1 MFVLIKCDT
10 CRVGCSSTEV
20 YEFEDGTDDEALDT
34 YASEL
39 AYENAEMYGILDDE
53 RESCEES
60 GIEFNEGDCYSYEK
74 KSKSSMEKLQ
84 MPRGSTQ
91 KPRLVMS

>member
-20 YEFEDGTDDEALDT
+20 YEFEDGTNDEALDT

-60 GIEFNEGDCYSYEK
+60 GIEFNEGDCYSYSYEILED
-74 KSKSSMEKLQ
+74 MTREEIEEQ
-84 MPRGSTQ
+84 YGEITNA
-91 KPRLVMS
+91 

>member
-20 YEFEDGTDDEALDT
+20 YEFEDGTDNEALDT

-60 GIEFNEGDCYSYEK
+60 GIEFDESECYSYEYTVLEG
-74 KSKSSMEKLQ
+74 MTREQ
-84 MPRGSTQ
+84 IIEQYGEIIQ
-91 KPRLVMS
+91 A

>member
-20 YEFEDGTDDEALDT
+20 YEFEDGTDNEALDV

-39 AYENAEMYGILDDE
+39 AYENAEMYGI
-53 RESCEES
+53 
-60 GIEFNEGDCYSYEK
+60 
-74 KSKSSMEKLQ
+74 
-84 MPRGSTQ
+84 
-91 KPRLVMS
+91 

>member
-20 YEFEDGTDDEALDT
+20 YEFEDGTDNEALGV

-60 GIEFNEGDCYSYEK
+60 GIEFNESDCYSYSYEVLDD
-74 KSKSSMEKLQ
+74 MTREEIEEQ
-84 MPRGSTQ
+84 YGEITNA
-91 KPRLVMS
+91 

>member
-20 YEFEDGTDDEALDT
+20 YEFEDGTDEEALDV
-34 YASEL
+34 YADEL
-39 AYENAEMYGILDDE
+39 AHENAEMYGIFDDE

-60 GIEFNEGDCYSYEK
+60 GIEFDESDCYSYSYEVLDD
-74 KSKSSMEKLQ
+74 MTREEIEEQ
-84 MPRGSTQ
+84 YGEITNA
-91 KPRLVMS
+91 

>member
-10 CRVGCSSTEV
+10 CRVGCSSIEV
-20 YEFEDGTDDEALDT
+20 YEFEDGTDNEALDV
-34 YASEL
+34 YVSEL

-60 GIEFNEGDCYSYEK
+60 GIEFNESDCYSYSYEVLEG
-74 KSKSSMEKLQ
+74 MTREEIEEQ
-84 MPRGSTQ
+84 YGEITNA
-91 KPRLVMS
+91 

>member
-20 YEFEDGTDDEALDT
+20 YEFEDGTDNEALDV

-39 AYENAEMYGILDDE
+39 AYENAEMCGILDDE

-60 GIEFNEGDCYSYEK
+60 GIEFNESDCYSYSYEVLDN
-74 KSKSSMEKLQ
+74 MTREEIEEQ
-84 MPRGSTQ
+84 YGEITNA
-91 KPRLVMS
+91 

>member
-20 YEFEDGTDDEALDT
+20 YEFEDGTDNEALDV

-39 AYENAEMYGILDDE
+39 AYENAEMYSILDDE

-60 GIEFNEGDCYSYEK
+60 GIEFNESDCYSYSYEVLED
-74 KSKSSMEKLQ
+74 MTREEIEEQ
-84 MPRGSTQ
+84 YGEITNA
-91 KPRLVMS
+91 

>member
-10 CRVGCSSTEV
+10 CRVGCSSNEV
-20 YEFEDGTDDEALDT
+20 YEFEDGTDNEVLDT

-60 GIEFNEGDCYSYEK
+60 GVEFYESDCYSYSYEVLDD
-74 KSKSSMEKLQ
+74 MTREEIEELY
-84 MPRGSTQ
+84 GEITNA
-91 KPRLVMS
+91 